1 MVFQSQKIYI
11 ICPSYRTT
19 ILGSSEANVI
29 SWFEDCSCKSIANID
44 FPLHTLYK
52 MESFALLDYPDVSME
67 TKGSMTSGR
76 LKLTDK
82 ELQFKPLGKSGKL
95 ETVIKEDIELV
106 NWQRLAGSWG
116 IRIFTNEGK
125 LHRFAGFKE
134 AEREKLAKFFT
145 QNYGKEMLDRE
156 LSVKGWNW
164 GAVNFNGSSLSFE
177 VGKSDAFEI
186 PLPAVQQCTS
196 GKNEVA
202 LEFHTNDESAV
213 SLSEIRFHI
222 PTNEAVSDQ
231 DPVEAFKDAVLKKAA
246 VMSTSG
252 DAIAILREVSALSPR
267 GRFSIKIF
275 PNYVHLHGKSF
286 DYKIPSTSMV
296 RLFLLPHK
304 DSRQMH
310 VAVNVD
316 PPMKQGQTRYHY
328 LVLIF
333 KEEDE
338 LEIELPF
345 TEEEVQDKYNG
356 KLKKDMSGKTY
367 EVITDLFKAI
377 TNRKLT
383 MPGTF
388 LGHSGTPAITCSYRA
403 ASGFMYPLERG
414 LIYIY
419 KPPIYLR
426 YDEMQRVEFER
437 TGGTSRSFDIKVN
450 TIHDITY
457 TFSSIEKGE
466 YSRLYDYLKSKQIK
480 VTTSGK
486 MDGGSLQ
493 WDDKEKEIDHHL
505 EKVKQDA
512 ELFSSGSDDMS
523 SDDTDF
529 KPDDLE
535 ALSAKEEYDSEPS
548 TTSSEEGSD
557 DFGSGPE
564 ADRKR
569 AEKKKQKAERKAEK
583 ARKENKTSE
592 PSEKKVKK
600 KKMTKL
606 PGQPKKNQS
615 GYFLWM
621 NENREKIKKE
631 HSGLSMTELT
641 KKAGEIWRDM
651 KDKSKWNA
659 KAEEDKKRY
668 EKEMQ
673 KWKSEGGDEA
683 IKAAKKQAKKEKRAE
698 EAKSKTENKPK
709 PSSSTKL
716 SSVGTGSHFKSK
728 EYIESSDGSS
738 N

>member
-1 MVFQSQKIYI
+1 
-11 ICPSYRTT
+11 
-19 ILGSSEANVI
+19 
-29 SWFEDCSCKSIANID
+29 
-44 FPLHTLYK
+44 
-52 MESFALLDYPDVSME
+52 MESLALLDYPDVSME
-67 TKGSMTSGR
+67 TKGSMTPGR

-82 ELQFKPLGKSGKL
+82 EIQFRSSGKSGRT
-95 ETVIKEDIELV
+95 ETVIKDDIELV
-106 NWQRLAGSWG
+106 NWQRLAGTWG
-116 IRIFTNEGK
+116 IRIFTTEGK

-134 AEREKLAKFFT
+134 AERERLAKFFT
-145 QNYGKEMLDRE
+145 QNYGKDMLVRE

-164 GAVNFNGSSLSFE
+164 GTVNFNGTSLSFE
-177 VGKSDAFEI
+177 VGKADAFEI
-186 PLPAVQQCTS
+186 PLPAVQQCTA

-202 LEFHTNDESAV
+202 LEFHANDDSAV

-222 PTNEAVSDQ
+222 PASEGATTGEGQ
-231 DPVEAFKDAVLKKAA
+231 DPVEAFKEAVLSKAS
-246 VMSTSG
+246 VMATSG

-286 DYKIPSTSMV
+286 DYKIPATSMV

-304 DSRQMH
+304 DGRQMH

-333 KEEDE
+333 KEEEE

-345 TEEEVQDKYNG
+345 TEEEIQEKYDG
-356 KLKKDMSGKTY
+356 KLKKEMNGRTY

-377 TNRKLT
+377 ANRKIT
-383 MPGTF
+383 TPGSF

-403 ASGFMYPLERG
+403 ASGFIYPLERG

-437 TGGTSRSFDIKVN
+437 TGGTSRSFDIKVL

-457 TFSSIEKGE
+457 TFSSIERGE
-466 YSRLYDYLKSKQIK
+466 YSRLYDYLKEKNIK

-486 MDGGSLQ
+486 MDGGSFL
-493 WDDKEKEIDHHL
+493 WDDKEKDIDHHL
-505 EKVKQDA
+505 ERVKEEA

-548 TTSSEEGSD
+548 TTSSEDGSD
-557 DFGSGPE
+557 DFGSGPDAE
-564 ADRKR
+564 RKR
-569 AEKKKQKAERKAEK
+569 AEKKKLKAERKAEK
-583 ARKENKTSE
+583 
-592 PSEKKVKK
+592 EKKKEKKLNDSGEKKAKK

-615 GYFLWM
+615 AYFLWM
-621 NENREKIKKE
+621 NENREQIKKDNP
-631 HSGLSMTELT
+631 GLSMTDMT

-668 EKEMQ
+668 EKELA
-673 KWKSEGGDEA
+673 KWKAEGGDEA
-683 IKAAKKQAKKEKRAE
+683 IKAAKKEARKEKRA
-698 EAKSKTENKPK
+698 AKESGSTDKKNK
-709 PSSSTKL
+709 PSSSTKS

-728 EYIESSDGSS
+728 EYIESSDSS
-738 N
+738 S

>member
-1 MVFQSQKIYI
+1 
-11 ICPSYRTT
+11 
-19 ILGSSEANVI
+19 
-29 SWFEDCSCKSIANID
+29 
-44 FPLHTLYK
+44 
-52 MESFALLDYPDVSME
+52 
-67 TKGSMTSGR
+67 
-76 LKLTDK
+76 
-82 ELQFKPLGKSGKL
+82 
-95 ETVIKEDIELV
+95 
-106 NWQRLAGSWG
+106 
-116 IRIFTNEGK
+116 
-125 LHRFAGFKE
+125 
-134 AEREKLAKFFT
+134 
-145 QNYGKEMLDRE
+145 
-156 LSVKGWNW
+156 
-164 GAVNFNGSSLSFE
+164 LSFV
-177 VGKSDAFEI
+177 VGRSDAFEI
-186 PLPAVQQCTS
+186 PLPAVQQCPA

-202 LEFHTNDESAV
+202 LEFHANDESAV

-222 PTNEAVSDQ
+222 PSSEAVTDQ
-231 DPVEAFKDAVLKKAA
+231 DPVELFKEAVLSKAS
-246 VMSTSG
+246 VMATSG

-275 PNYVHLHGKSF
+275 PPYVHLHGKSF
-286 DYKIPSTSMV
+286 DYKIPATSMV

-333 KEEDE
+333 KEEEEIE
-338 LEIELPF
+338 LELPF
-345 TEEEVQDKYNG
+345 TEDEIQEKYDG
-356 KLKKDMSGKTY
+356 KLKKEMNGKTY

-377 TNRKLT
+377 ASRKIT
-383 MPGTF
+383 TPGSF

-403 ASGFMYPLERG
+403 ASGFVYPLERG

-426 YDEMQRVEFER
+426 FDEMQRVEFER

-450 TIHDITY
+450 TIHDIIY

-480 VTTSGK
+480 VTTTGK
-486 MDGGSLQ
+486 LDGGGTLQ

-505 EKVKQDA
+505 ERVKEEA
-512 ELFSSGSDDMS
+512 ELFSSGGEDMS

-548 TTSSEEGSD
+548 TTSTEDVSDDYGSGSD
-557 DFGSGPE
+557 

-569 AEKKKQKAERKAEK
+569 AEKRKQKAEKKAEK
-583 ARKENKTSE
+583 
-592 PSEKKVKK
+592 EKKKEKKASDPAEKRPKK

-615 GYFLWM
+615 AYFLWM
-621 NENREKIKKE
+621 NQNREKIKKDYP
-631 HSGLSMTELT
+631 GLSMTEMS
-641 KKAGEIWRDM
+641 KKAGESWRDM

-668 EKEMQ
+668 EKEME
-673 KWKSEGGDEA
+673 KWKAEGGDEA
-683 IKAAKKQAKKEKRAE
+683 LKAAKKQAKKEKRASV
-698 EAKSKTENKPK
+698 ASGPTENKFK
-709 PSSSTKL
+709 SSTSAKI

-728 EYIESSDGSS
+728 EYIESTYESS
-738 N
+738 S

>member
-1 MVFQSQKIYI
+1 
-11 ICPSYRTT
+11 
-19 ILGSSEANVI
+19 
-29 SWFEDCSCKSIANID
+29 
-44 FPLHTLYK
+44 
-52 MESFALLDYPDVSME
+52 MESFALLEYPDVSME
-67 TKGSMTSGR
+67 TKGAMASGR

-82 ELQFKPLGKSGKL
+82 DLQFKPSGKSSKI

-106 NWQRLAGSWG
+106 NWQRLAGTWG
-116 IRIFTNEGK
+116 IRVFTTEGM

-134 AEREKLAKFFT
+134 AERERLAKFFS
-145 QNYGKEMLDRE
+145 QNYGKDMLDRE

-164 GAVNFNGSSLSFE
+164 GTVNFSGSSLSFE
-177 VGKSDAFEI
+177 VGRSDAFEI
-186 PLPAVQQCTS
+186 PLPSVQQCTA

-202 LEFHTNDESAV
+202 LEFHANDDSAV

-222 PTNEAVSDQ
+222 PSSEGVTEQ
-231 DPVEAFKDAVLKKAA
+231 DPVEAFKEAVLKKAS
-246 VMSTSG
+246 VMATSG

-267 GRFSIKIF
+267 GRFSIKVF

-286 DYKIPSTSMV
+286 DYKIPATSMV

-304 DSRQMH
+304 DNRQMH

-333 KEEDE
+333 KEEE
-338 LEIELPF
+338 EIEIELPF
-345 TEEEVQDKYNG
+345 TEEEIQDKYDG
-356 KLKKDMSGKTY
+356 KLKKEMAGKTY
-367 EVITDLFKAI
+367 EVITNLFKAI

-383 MPGTF
+383 VPGSF

-403 ASGFMYPLERG
+403 ASGFIYPLERG

-450 TIHDITY
+450 TIHDIIY

-466 YSRLYDYLKSKQIK
+466 YSRLYDYLKEKKIK

-486 MDGGSLQ
+486 TDGGTLQ

-512 ELFSSGSDDMS
+512 EIFSSGSSDMS

-548 TTSSEEGSD
+548 TTSSEDGSD
-557 DFGSGPE
+557 DYGSGSDAE
-564 ADRKR
+564 RKR
-569 AEKKKQKAERKAEK
+569 AEKRKQKAEKKADK
-583 ARKENKTSE
+583 ARKEKKSSE
-592 PSEKKVKK
+592 PSEKRVKK

-615 GYFLWM
+615 AYFLWM
-621 NENREKIKKE
+621 NENREKIKKDYP
-631 HSGLSMTELT
+631 GLSMTEMT

-651 KDKSKWNA
+651 KDKTKWSA
-659 KAEEDKKRY
+659 KAEADKKRY
-668 EKEMQ
+668 EKELE
-673 KWKSEGGDEA
+673 KWKAEGGDEA
-683 IKAAKKQAKKEKRAE
+683 IKAAKKQAKKEKRAA
-698 EAKSKTENKPK
+698 EASKSGEKKSK
-709 PSSSTKL
+709 SSTSATKL